1 MASPSDL
8 LHLEVATPLGLALG
22 TVAESVSAPSV
33 RGEFGVLPNH
43 LPLLAALKSG
53 VLRYRTAG
61 KDHLAAVGPGF
72 VEAGREKVL
81 VLTDKFMSPGDID
94 ATATK
99 AELAEA
105 EKKLAAF
112 PDEYAGP
119 DYEFLQRAIDWAQAK
134 LDVLAES
141 QR

>member
-1 MASPSDL
+1 MASTSEQ

-22 TVAESVSAPSV
+22 TAAESVSAPSV
-33 RGEFGVLPNH
+33 RGEFGVLPGH

-53 VLRYRTAG
+53 VLRYRAAG
-61 KDHLAAVGPGF
+61 KDHVAAIGPGF
-72 VEAGREKVL
+72 VEAGPEKVL
-81 VLTDKFMSPGDID
+81 VLTDKFAKPEDVD
-94 ATATK
+94 AAATK
-99 AELAEA
+99 SELADA

-112 PDEYAGP
+112 PEEYAGP
-119 DYEFLQRAIDWAQAK
+119 DYDVLQLAIDWAQAK

>member
-1 MASPSDL
+1 MAPRN
-8 LHLEVATPLGLALG
+8 TI
-22 TVAESVSAPSV
+22 SVLIDAD
-33 RGEFGVLPNH
+33 
-43 LPLLAALKSG
+43 
-53 VLRYRTAG
+53 TAKG
-61 KDHLAAVGPGF
+61 KAK
-72 VEAGREKVL
+72 VEALEAQLKKTGASARKSV
-81 VLTDKFMSPGDID
+81 V
-94 ATATK
+94 A
-99 AELAEA
+99 A